1 MGPVSVSLKPVS
13 VTSGSAGRVDHFS
26 DTPVDGLGYALVG
39 MAEELRGAPQVLD
52 LGGCFRPDFPE
63 LELADRGG
71 QHLIGAFQRHR
82 RGHRRGAGLST
93 KPKDLEVLEEQIFEA
108 GLGNVAPE
116 VIPYLLSA
124 LNPAAKDEE
133 EVEKEAA
140 AGNE

>member
-1 MGPVSVSLKPVS
+1 MSKTNHGNTYVI
-13 VTSGSAGRVDHFS
+13 
-26 DTPVDGLGYALVG
+26 VG
-39 MAEELRGAPQVLD
+39 DDKHELRLTLKAVKGIEARFGGLAPALHEVQKLSLSATAAVI
-52 LGGCFRPDFPE
+52 
-63 LELADRGG
+63 AV
-71 QHLIGAFQRHR
+71 
-82 RGHRRGAGLST
+82 GAGLST

-108 GLGNVAPE
+108 GLGNVAPD